1 MTKIVFEEMLEF
13 TTMEDID
20 SLMRALRQSSI
31 MKMVQYVKEQKLT
44 IPPYNK
50 AGRRTTIWL
59 CGKLPIQKVIF

>member
-31 MKMVQYVKEQKLT
+31 HENGTVCEGTEAHDST
-44 IPPYNK
+44 I
-50 AGRRTTIWL
+50 
-59 CGKLPIQKVIF
+59 